1 MKVYISVDMEG
12 MAGITAPFQEKEE
25 VASFRRALHN
35 QIRWII
41 DGIHESTVNGQI
53 EEITIADSHG
63 SGTNLS
69 YDELCAMD
77 ERISL
82 VSGSPRKHFMM
93 SCLDE
98 TYDVVFLAG
107 YHAGPGEPFANM
119 DHSLSGRA
127 VSCLKIHGIY
137 MNESTPTAALAGD
150 YGVPVGLVVGDS
162 GLRAQLIDQKMM
174 PWVEFVTTKESLS
187 RYAAKFPPQKKLR
200 EDTVAAVKKV
210 LESDPKAIP
219 VYRVEAPIRLS
230 IDFKTT
236 AMAEMVAQLPM
247 VERVSG
253 TEAAVTCRDMT
264 EVECAISAITG
275 LAGIA

>member
-1 MKVYISVDMEG
+1 MEG

-35 QIRWII
+35 QIRWIV

-119 DHSLSGRA
+119 DHSFSGRA
-127 VSCLKIHGIY
+127 VSCLKINGIY
-137 MNESTPTAALAGD
+137 MNESTTNAALAGD

-210 LESDPKAIP
+210 LESDLKAIP

-230 IDFKTT
+230 IDFKAT

>member
-41 DGIHESTVNGQI
+41 DGIHESAVDGQV

-69 YDELCAMD
+69 YDELSAMD

-98 TYDVVFLAG
+98 TTGAP
-107 YHAGPGEPFANM
+107 ASP
-119 DHSLSGRA
+119 S
-127 VSCLKIHGIY
+127 
-137 MNESTPTAALAGD
+137 PTWTTAFPDARSAALKSTA
-150 YGVPVGLVVGDS
+150 
-162 GLRAQLIDQKMM
+162 
-174 PWVEFVTTKESLS
+174 
-187 RYAAKFPPQKKLR
+187 
-200 EDTVAAVKKV
+200 
-210 LESDPKAIP
+210 
-219 VYRVEAPIRLS
+219 S
-230 IDFKTT
+230 I
-236 AMAEMVAQLPM
+236 
-247 VERVSG
+247 
-253 TEAAVTCRDMT
+253 
-264 EVECAISAITG
+264 
-275 LAGIA
+275 